1 MSITKPFNK
10 YGNLEIGG
18 NMVKY
23 RLPTD
28 NHLTENTTEISR
40 SIKRIIHEH
49 QVGKYLIEPSSVEN
63 SGRYTFI
70 NYDLSNYSSIDG
82 LRDLHFEDKLN
93 YYHSLID
100 IGLEVEK
107 KSLKI
112 VWDRL
117 NFAIDDKEESLK
129 VMFFET
135 EKVRVFETDNEPAF
149 NHVRDLIVTT
159 LTTLNEVN
167 GRPKRIDFIYETDEN
182 SINFVQDMFKLDSL
196 TDLRM
201 LLDTFALDYED
212 DEEKKV
218 ELIEEER
225 PKKIFFKKKEPILK
239 SESKPKIIKE
249 KRKKS
254 VPKKIQSHS
263 NSKSKKKSK
272 LDKKT
277 KIVIGLMVFSV
288 LLLGINQVIFSS
300 DASKTNANFPTH
312 GTDKLAT
319 STYFKDSNTQAIQKS
334 IVRAYRLTYN
344 QNYEDAYKTLLPVN
358 KRDLSFSDLPMV
370 IEVYHSQ
377 NKLAAL
383 LDEAPIQDVSNEV
396 ITYLIKEDELDEL
409 PSIAKAME
417 TQNPYI
423 DFETA
428 YLENDFKKVISLI
441 EDVDINGRKEGQ
453 IVDAYI
459 QLNRFDDANKFAQK
473 VGNPDL
479 IKQIEGSNKY

>member
-1 MSITKPFNK
+1 MGITKTFNK

-18 NMVKY
+18 DMVKY
-23 RLPTD
+23 RLSTEL
-28 NHLTENTTEISR
+28 HHTENPTEINR

-49 QVGKYLIEPSSVEN
+49 PVGKYLIEPSSVEN
-63 SGRYTFI
+63 GGRYTFI
-70 NYDLSNYSSIDG
+70 NYDLSNYLSIDR
-82 LRDLHFEDKLN
+82 LREIHFEDKLN

-107 KSLKI
+107 ESLKI
-112 VWDRL
+112 VWDRM
-117 NFAIDDKEESLK
+117 NFAVDDIEESIK
-129 VMFFET
+129 VMLFET
-135 EKVRVFETDNEPAF
+135 DQVKVFETDNETTF
-149 NHVRDLIVTT
+149 NHVRDLIVTS

-167 GRPKRIDFIYETDEN
+167 GLPKRINFIYDTDEN
-182 SINFVQDMFKLDSL
+182 SIKFVQEMFSLNSL

-212 DEEKKV
+212 EEEKNEEIV
-218 ELIEEER
+218 EEES
-225 PKKIFFKKKEPILK
+225 PKKSIFKKKESTPK
-239 SESKPKIIKE
+239 SENTPKKKKE
-249 KRKKS
+249 KRTKP
-254 VPKKIQSHS
+254 VPKKAQSFSS
-263 NSKSKKKSK
+263 NKSKKKSK
-272 LDKKT
+272 LDNKT
-277 KIVIGLMVFSV
+277 KIMIGVMILSLV
-288 LLLGINQVIFSS
+288 LLGINQVIFSS
-300 DASKTNANFPTH
+300 DASKNNEDTPAIGTN
-312 GTDKLAT
+312 KLAT

-358 KRDLSFSDLPMV
+358 KRDLAFTDLPMV

-377 NKLAAL
+377 NQLAAL
-383 LDEAPIQDVSNEV
+383 LDEAPIQDVANEV
-396 ITYLIKEDELDEL
+396 ITYLIKKDELDEL
-409 PSIAKAME
+409 PSIAKTME

-428 YLENDFKKVISLI
+428 YLENDYKKVISLMD
-441 EDVDINGRKEGQ
+441 EVDINGRKEGQ